1 MGGLGFPDY
10 FLPERR
16 PGIFLLLEAV
26 EPENLTPAQV
36 ARIRELL
43 FLDDPRTVQELV
55 EQGIIHP

>member
-1 MGGLGFPDY
+1 
-10 FLPERR
+10 
-16 PGIFLLLEAV
+16 V